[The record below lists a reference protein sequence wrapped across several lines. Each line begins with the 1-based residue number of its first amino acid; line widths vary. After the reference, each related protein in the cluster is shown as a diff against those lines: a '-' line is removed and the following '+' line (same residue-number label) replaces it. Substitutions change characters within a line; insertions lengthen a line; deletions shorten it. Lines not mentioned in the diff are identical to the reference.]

1 VLDTATTPDLESE
14 GLARD
19 LVRAVQDTRKAAQLD
34 VSDRISLTLYFGSRA
49 EATSI
54 EPFVGVI
61 AQETLAEKLQ
71 LHSADSLGESVGS
84 VDALAAL
91 HGTVDAYRSLVA
103 AGQYANS
110 DDVLVELTITGAG
123 TDV

>member
-1 VLDTATTPDLESE
+1 
-14 GLARD
+14 
-19 LVRAVQDTRKAAQLD
+19 
-34 VSDRISLTLYFGSRA
+34 
-49 EATSI
+49 
-54 EPFVGVI
+54 
-61 AQETLAEKLQ
+61 
-71 LHSADSLGESVGS
+71 
-84 VDALAAL
+84 